1 MVDIA
6 GCAWTGQMSQCNQA
20 IACALPCF
28 AGKCIVSP
36 NATQPYAPPLAPLR
50 AGASVLPDVSTSYIV
65 PLYLGYPM
73 IFAALGSG
81 TPYSKDKEK
90 GRKHMMISMG
100 MSRFAYYAGN
110 FLFNSIFAIGSSILW
125 IALLFGINNRF
136 VAYNDP
142 APLIFL
148 VFFCVVLA
156 DLWSCTF
163 AVLTPSFEAY
173 SAFIFL
179 VLMTLFPVR
188 LAI

>member
-1 MVDIA
+1 
-6 GCAWTGQMSQCNQA
+6 
-20 IACALPCF
+20 
-28 AGKCIVSP
+28 
-36 NATQPYAPPLAPLR
+36 
-50 AGASVLPDVSTSYIV
+50 
-65 PLYLGYPM
+65 M

-110 FLFNSIFAIGSSILW
+110 FLFNSIFVIGSSILW
-125 IALLFGINNRF
+125 LALLFGINNRF

-179 VLMTLFPVR
+179 ILMTLFPVR
-188 LAI
+188 LAIHRNLCTNDIWHSSNCGLTPSHYVYRCSCYFTIMTVFQIDAYLRMIPVKIPIIDALR